1 VEENVKVA
9 RDNMLEWWEI
19 FSMTG
24 NIEDAR
30 GLIHSTMIYDAAL
43 AQEEEIEL

>member
-1 VEENVKVA
+1 MEENVKVA
-9 RDNMLEWWEI
+9 RDNMLEWWDI

-30 GLIHSTMIYDAAL
+30 GLIHSIMVYDAVL
-43 AQEEEIEL
+43 ARDEEIEL